1 MKTKLTSLLLF
12 INIFMFAQTKFKEGH
27 YINLNNEKISGL
39 IKDYDWKNNPT
50 EIEFKLN
57 EVSELIILKKEQI
70 KEFEIYNNSKYINVN
85 AKIDKSSNLNNQ
97 VTQERE
103 LIFTNE
109 NILLKVLVE
118 GEASLYQYQDKDI
131 EKFFYSIND
140 ILYEQL
146 IFKMFLANKE
156 DVVNLNN
163 QDNNISAFNSILI
176 NDGYKKQL
184 FQNVNCDFSRK
195 KINHLTFSKSSLYK
209 YFVEYNTCKNI
220 NFKSFQ
226 KSFDTQFKIK
236 GVITSNFNS
245 LSLNYLN
252 NEYYSNDFDNS
263 TNLAFGFE
271 IELVL
276 PFNNNKWSVFVE
288 PSYNTYSNSA
298 ILKNPFSGSSPTQEV
313 DVKFNYI
320 QIPFGIKHYFFLNNK
335 LSLDLNLAYNA
346 RFSSKDNHINY
357 ENGGSFEMFPFL
369 NNYAFGVGAN
379 YNKISFG
386 LRLFTQTQILSGAFS
401 QKYANYN
408 NLALSMK
415 YQIL

>member
-1 MKTKLTSLLLF
+1 
-12 INIFMFAQTKFKEGH
+12 MFAQTKFKEGH

-85 AKIDKSSNLNNQ
+85 VKIDKSSNLNNQ
-97 VTQERE
+97 VTLERE

-118 GEASLYQYQDKDI
+118 GQASLYQYQDKDI

-140 ILYEQL
+140 IFYEQL
-146 IFKMFLANKE
+146 IFKMFLADIE
-156 DVVNLNN
+156 DAVNLNN
-163 QDNNISAFNSILI
+163 QDNNISAFNSILV

-195 KINHLTFSKSSLYK
+195 KINNLTFSKSSLYK

-220 NFKSFQ
+220 NFKSFK
-226 KSFDTQFKIK
+226 KSFDTQLKIK
-236 GVITSNFNS
+236 GVLTSNFNS
-245 LSLNYLN
+245 LKLNYLN

-263 TNLAFGFE
+263 TNLAFGLE

-346 RFSSKDNHINY
+346 RFSSKDNRINY

-369 NNYAFGVGAN
+369 NNYAFGVGVN
-379 YNKISFG
+379 YNKISIG